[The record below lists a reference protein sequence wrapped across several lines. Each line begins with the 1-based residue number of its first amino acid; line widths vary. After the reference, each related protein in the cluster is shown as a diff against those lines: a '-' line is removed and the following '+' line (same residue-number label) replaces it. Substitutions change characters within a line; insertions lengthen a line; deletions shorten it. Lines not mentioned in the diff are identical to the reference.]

1 MNADENRKTGSVV
14 KLPGFPDWE
23 KPCMAGILIFL
34 RSSAFICGK
43 KFRRMDP
50 GQGDTGAS
58 YSGTLARRLNK
69 YAASCFA
76 SGFGTT
82 S

>member
-1 MNADENRKTGSVV
+1 M
-14 KLPGFPDWE
+14 
-23 KPCMAGILIFL
+23 I
-34 RSSAFICGK
+34 
-43 KFRRMDP
+43 
-50 GQGDTGAS
+50 QGDMGAL
-58 YSGTLARRLNK
+58 YNGALARKLNK